1 MPSTESDAASYA
13 TTSETDFYELLEL
26 PSSNAPLT
34 PSLLRKSYRKASLK
48 WHPDKNPSPEA
59 AETFHLLSIAY
70 DVLSDPATRAAYDNA
85 RNARLARKRRSE
97 AFDVNRKRMQEEL
110 ESRERGAKK
119 ARVDGEDAEE
129 RFRQQLE
136 KLRAEGAEL
145 RRKRE
150 EAMRAAAAEEEKEKE
165 KEDEVMV
172 DRDGNGKKED
182 GGSNGES
189 RFSEIDRTLRVRW
202 KRKGNDHINESHLRR
217 TFSKYGAI
225 QDCVVPPTKPEK
237 EKKLKSA
244 LIVFTSIVAAHA
256 AIHDTLDPAL
266 KDLVWASGK
275 EPDISHHHYQPTPPP
290 PASTTSTSSS
300 PNPKDFP
307 KPSTPAKTTARDHK
321 FNKAPSFASFAG
333 TPRSSSSP
341 FNKNSVAQSPD
352 YESITLMRMRAAEKA
367 RIEARI
373 RKEEEEEDA
382 AEGGGMRLDGV
393 GL

>member
-26 PSSNAPLT
+26 SSSNTPLT

-59 AETFHLLSIAY
+59 ADVFHLLSIAY

-85 RNARLARKRRSE
+85 RNARLARKRRNE

-119 ARVDGEDAEE
+119 ARTNGEDAEE

-150 EAMRAAAAEEEKEKE
+150 EAMKAAAAEEEKE
-165 KEDEVMV
+165 DEAMV
-172 DRDGNGKKED
+172 DGDREEEEG
-182 GGSNGES
+182 GGSDGKS

-202 KRKGNDHINESHLRR
+202 KRKGNQHIDEQHLRSV
-217 TFSKYGAI
+217 FSKYGAI

-244 LIVFTSIVAAHA
+244 LVVFTSIVAAHA
-256 AIHDTLDPAL
+256 AIHNTLDPAF

-275 EPDISHHHYQPTPPP
+275 EPDISHHRHPAPGPP
-290 PASTTSTSSS
+290 TSSS
-300 PNPKDFP
+300 PKPKRQTPEDFP
-307 KPSTPAKTTARDHK
+307 KPSTLARPTTATTKDPKLNRV
-321 FNKAPSFASFAG
+321 PSFASFAG
-333 TPRSSSSP
+333 TPRGSP
-341 FNKNSVAQSPD
+341 FNKSAVAQSPD

-367 RIEARI
+367 KIEARI
-373 RKEEEEEDA
+373 RKEEEEEASA
-382 AEGGGMRLDGV
+382 AEEGEV
-393 GL
+393 

>member
-1 MPSTESDAASYA
+1 MPSTESEAASYA

-34 PSLLRKSYRKASLK
+34 PSLLRKAYRKASLK

-59 AETFHLLSIAY
+59 AELFHLLSIAY

-85 RNARLARKRRSE
+85 RNARLARKRRNE
-97 AFDVNRKRMQEEL
+97 VFDVNRKRMQEEL
-110 ESRERGAKK
+110 ESRERGAKR
-119 ARVDGEDAEE
+119 ARADGEDAEE

-150 EAMRAAAAEEEKEKE
+150 EAMKAAAAEEEEE
-165 KEDEVMV
+165 KEDEAMI
-172 DRDGNGKKED
+172 DGDGEKEG
-182 GGSNGES
+182 GGSDGKS

-202 KRKGNDHINESHLRR
+202 KRKGNQHIDEQHLRGV
-217 TFSKYGAI
+217 FSKYGAI

-244 LIVFTSIVAAHA
+244 LVVFTSIVAAHA
-256 AIHDTLDPAL
+256 AIHDTLDLAF

-275 EPDISHHHYQPTPPP
+275 EPDISHHHHHPTPGPP
-290 PASTTSTSSS
+290 TSSS
-300 PNPKDFP
+300 PKPKRQTPEDSP
-307 KPSTPAKTTARDHK
+307 KPFTPATPTTATARDPK
-321 FNKAPSFASFAG
+321 LNRVPSFASFAG
-333 TPRSSSSP
+333 TPRGSP
-341 FNKNSVAQSPD
+341 FNKSAVAQSPD

-367 RIEARI
+367 KIEARI
-373 RKEEEEEDA
+373 RKEEEEEASA
-382 AEGGGMRLDGV
+382 AEEGEV
-393 GL
+393 

>member
-26 PSSNAPLT
+26 PSSNTPLT

-59 AETFHLLSIAY
+59 AEIFHLLSIAY

-129 RFRQQLE
+129 RFHQLLE

-150 EAMRAAAAEEEKEKE
+150 EAIRAAAAEEEENKKEKG
-165 KEDEVMV
+165 KEDEAMTDGDGEMV
-172 DRDGNGKKED
+172 D
-182 GGSNGES
+182 GGCSGES

-202 KRKGNDHINESHLRR
+202 KRKGNEHIDEQHLRSM
-217 TFSKYGAI
+217 FSKYGAI

-237 EKKLKSA
+237 EKKLRSA
-244 LIVFTSIVAAHA
+244 LIVFISIVAAHT
-256 AIHDTLDPAL
+256 AIHDALDPRL
-266 KDLVWASGK
+266 KDLIWASGK
-275 EPDISHHHYQPTPPP
+275 EPDISHNPPTPEPC
-290 PASTTSTSSS
+290 TSS
-300 PNPKDFP
+300 PKS
-307 KPSTPAKTTARDHK
+307 KPSTPARATTTTTTTTTARGPEL
-321 FNKAPSFASFAG
+321 NRVSSFASFAG
-333 TPRSSSSP
+333 TPRGSP
-341 FNKNSVAQSPD
+341 FNKNAAAQSPD

-367 RIEARI
+367 KIEARI
-373 RKEEEEEDA
+373 RKEEEEEVTQE
-382 AEGGGMRLDGV
+382 EGKV
-393 GL
+393 

>member
-59 AETFHLLSIAY
+59 AELFHLLSIAY

-85 RNARLARKRRSE
+85 RNARLARKRKNE

-110 ESRERGAKK
+110 ESRERGAKR
-119 ARVDGEDAEE
+119 ARADGEDAEE

-150 EAMRAAAAEEEKEKE
+150 EAMRAAAAEEEEE
-165 KEDEVMV
+165 KEDEPMING
-172 DRDGNGKKED
+172 DREKEGGESNGK
-182 GGSNGES
+182 S

-202 KRKGNDHINESHLRR
+202 KRKGNQHIDEQHLRSV
-217 TFSKYGAI
+217 FSKYGAI
-225 QDCVVPPTKPEK
+225 QDCVVPLTKPEK

-256 AIHDTLDPAL
+256 AIHDTLDLAF

-275 EPDISHHHYQPTPPP
+275 EPDISHNHHPTPGPP
-290 PASTTSTSSS
+290 TSSS
-300 PNPKDFP
+300 PKPKRQTPEDSP
-307 KPSTPAKTTARDHK
+307 KPSTPAKPTTATTRDPK
-321 FNKAPSFASFAG
+321 LNRVPSFASFAG
-333 TPRSSSSP
+333 TPRGSP
-341 FNKNSVAQSPD
+341 FNKSAVAQSPD

-367 RIEARI
+367 KIEARI
-373 RKEEEEEDA
+373 RKEEEEEASA
-382 AEGGGMRLDGV
+382 AEEGEV
-393 GL
+393 

>member
-13 TTSETDFYELLEL
+13 ATSETDFYELLEL
-26 PSSNAPLT
+26 PSSNTPLT

-59 AETFHLLSIAY
+59 AEIFYLLSIAY
-70 DVLSDPATRAAYDNA
+70 DVLSDPATRAVYDNA
-85 RNARLARKRRSE
+85 RNARLARKRRNE

-119 ARVDGEDAEE
+119 ARTDGEDAEE
-129 RFRQQLE
+129 RFRRQLE

-150 EAMRAAAAEEEKEKE
+150 GAMRAAVEEEEKGGEE
-165 KEDEVMV
+165 EGEAMA
-172 DRDGNGKKED
+172 DGD
-182 GGSNGES
+182 GGSNGGS

-202 KRKGNDHINESHLRR
+202 KLKGNEHFDEQHLRSI
-217 TFSKYGAI
+217 FSKYGAI
-225 QDCVVPPTKPEK
+225 QDCVVPPTKSEK

-256 AIHDTLDPAL
+256 AFHDPLDSRL

-275 EPDISHHHYQPTPPP
+275 EPDISHNHHHYHPTPEPHTPPP
-290 PASTTSTSSS
+290 PKPKQQT
-300 PNPKDFP
+300 PKDPP
-307 KPSTPAKTTARDHK
+307 KPPTLARPTTTTTKDPKLNRV
-321 FNKAPSFASFAG
+321 PSFASFSG
-333 TPRSSSSP
+333 TPRGSP
-341 FNKNSVAQSPD
+341 SNRSAIAQSPD

-367 RIEARI
+367 KIEARI
-373 RKEEEEEDA
+373 RKEEEEEA
-382 AEGGGMRLDGV
+382 AALEEREV
-393 GL
+393 

>member
-26 PSSNAPLT
+26 PSSNTPLT

-59 AETFHLLSIAY
+59 AEIFYLLSIAY

-85 RNARLARKRRSE
+85 RNARLARKRRNE
-97 AFDVNRKRMQEEL
+97 AFDANRKRMQEEL
-110 ESRERGAKK
+110 ESRERGGKK
-119 ARVDGEDAEE
+119 ARTDGEDAEE

-150 EAMRAAAAEEEKEKE
+150 EAMRAAVEEEKGGEKE
-165 KEDEVMV
+165 EEAMADEG
-172 DRDGNGKKED
+172 R
-182 GGSNGES
+182 GSNSKS

-202 KRKGNDHINESHLRR
+202 KRKGNEHIDEQDLRSI
-217 TFSKYGAI
+217 FSKYGAI

-244 LIVFTSIVAAHA
+244 LVVFTSIVAAHTA
-256 AIHDTLDPAL
+256 FHDTLDPRL
-266 KDLVWASGK
+266 KDLAWASGK
-275 EPDISHHHYQPTPPP
+275 EPDISHNHHHTTPEPP
-290 PASTTSTSSS
+290 TSSS
-300 PNPKDFP
+300 PNPKRQTPKDLP
-307 KPSTPAKTTARDHK
+307 KPPTLARPTTTTTRDPK
-321 FNKAPSFASFAG
+321 LNRVPSFASFTG
-333 TPRSSSSP
+333 TPRGSP
-341 FNKNSVAQSPD
+341 SNRSAIAQSPD

-367 RIEARI
+367 KIEARI
-373 RKEEEEEDA
+373 RKEEEEEA
-382 AEGGGMRLDGV
+382 AASEEREV
-393 GL
+393 

>member
-13 TTSETDFYELLEL
+13 TTSETDFYELLGL
-26 PSSNAPLT
+26 PSSNTPLT

-59 AETFHLLSIAY
+59 AEVFHLLSIAY
-70 DVLSDPATRAAYDNA
+70 DVLSDPATRTAYDNA
-85 RNARLARKRRSE
+85 RNARLARKRRNE

-119 ARVDGEDAEE
+119 ARANGEDAEE

-150 EAMRAAAAEEEKEKE
+150 EAVRAAASEEEEEK
-165 KEDEVMV
+165 KEDEAMV
-172 DRDGNGKKED
+172 DGDRENED
-182 GGSNGES
+182 GGSDGKS

-202 KRKGNDHINESHLRR
+202 KRKGNQHIDEQHLRSV
-217 TFSKYGAI
+217 FSKYGAI
-225 QDCVVPPTKPEK
+225 QDCVVPLTKPEK

-256 AIHDTLDPAL
+256 AIHDTLDLAF

-275 EPDISHHHYQPTPPP
+275 EPDISHHHHHHPAPGP
-290 PASTTSTSSS
+290 PASSSSSSSS
-300 PNPKDFP
+300 PKPKRQTPEDFP
-307 KPSTPAKTTARDHK
+307 RPSTPARPTTTTTKDPKLNRV
-321 FNKAPSFASFAG
+321 PSFASFAG
-333 TPRSSSSP
+333 TPRGSP
-341 FNKNSVAQSPD
+341 FNKSAIAQSPD

-367 RIEARI
+367 KIEARI
-373 RKEEEEEDA
+373 RKEEEEASA
-382 AEGGGMRLDGV
+382 AEGGEV
-393 GL
+393 

>member
-59 AETFHLLSIAY
+59 AELFHLLSIAY

-85 RNARLARKRRSE
+85 RNARLALKRRNE

-110 ESRERGAKK
+110 ESRERGAKR
-119 ARVDGEDAEE
+119 ARADGEDAEE

-136 KLRAEGAEL
+136 KLRAEGVEL

-150 EAMRAAAAEEEKEKE
+150 EAVRAAAAEEEEE
-165 KEDEVMV
+165 KEDKLM
-172 DRDGNGKKED
+172 
-182 GGSNGES
+182 S

-202 KRKGNDHINESHLRR
+202 KRKGNQHIDEQHLRSV
-217 TFSKYGAI
+217 FSKYGAI
-225 QDCVVPPTKPEK
+225 QDCVVPLTKPEK

-256 AIHDTLDPAL
+256 AIHDTLDPAF

-275 EPDISHHHYQPTPPP
+275 EPDISHHHHHPSPGPP
-290 PASTTSTSSS
+290 TSSS
-300 PNPKDFP
+300 PKPKRQTPEDSP
-307 KPSTPAKTTARDHK
+307 KPSTPATPTTATTRDPK
-321 FNKAPSFASFAG
+321 LNRVPSFASFTG
-333 TPRSSSSP
+333 MPRGSP
-341 FNKNSVAQSPD
+341 FNTSAVAQSPD

-367 RIEARI
+367 KIEARI
-373 RKEEEEEDA
+373 RKEEEEEEASA
-382 AEGGGMRLDGV
+382 AEEGEV
-393 GL
+393 